1 MSQRATSILIGLM
14 ELALLAFTASRTL
27 DLLQQ
32 LLPPNQSLFALL
44 GLVAFDGGLVGWS
57 LYFVYGARGS
67 YQRAITL
74 LMIVVSLVAIGISV
88 IADLII
94 SASDRGLVDAMPEQ
108 ARLAVLVAV
117 GVIVFVNVAAF
128 FLAFITE
135 PDRLRAM
142 AVESAKDQIH
152 ARSLKL
158 IAEKAAQIAPDIAEQ
173 QAEQWVHD
181 TYAQMGLKR
190 HVLPAPATKIPT
202 PALPGEQITGEWRAI
217 SPEDLPGSEVGQN
230 GHGTFR

>member
-32 LLPPNQSLFALL
+32 LLPQSQSIFAFL

-135 PDRLRAM
+135 PERLRQM
-142 AVESAKDQIH
+142 AVESAKDKIH
-152 ARSLKL
+152 ARSLAL
-158 IAEKAAQIAPDIAEQ
+158 ISEKAAQIAPDIAAQ
-173 QAEQWVHD
+173 QAEAWVED

-190 HVLPAPATKIPT
+190 RIAPLSERAPA

-217 SPEDLPGSEVGQN
+217 TPADLGSEVGRN
-230 GHGTFR
+230 GHSTF